1 MADAVATA
9 TVTEGPWDDGQ
20 RIHAVGTISIAA
32 GDYVAGGLPLSFAGL
47 VPSEQPPVHVDIY
60 GIAGFEY
67 KFVKGS
73 SPANGKIMARVN
85 DAGGTNAAMAQ
96 HSAVAVVSGITG
108 DTIRFH
114 SIHKKLI

>member
-1 MADAVATA
+1 MADAIA
-9 TVTEGPWDDGQ
+9 TVTVAETWDDGQ
-20 RIHAVGTISIAA
+20 RLHAVGTIGIAA
-32 GDYVAGGLPLSFAGL
+32 GDYVTGGLTLSFNGL
-47 VPSEQPPVHVDIY
+47 VPCTEPPVHVDLY

-96 HSAVAVVSGITG
+96 HTVTAVVSGITG

-114 SIHKKLI
+114 SIHKKHL